1 MASDKVI
8 SRPFEALKTGASLG
22 AKRLLGCLIEREIDG
37 KMVQLKIVETEAYD
51 QTDAASH
58 SYNGRTPRIETMF
71 GPAGHL
77 YVYFTYGMHYCCNVV
92 VGEDGHGAAVLI
104 RAAEPITNVEILEK
118 RRVGKKG
125 VDLTNGPAKLCQ
137 ALDINLDLNGHDL
150 SLLPFRLVLQPELL
164 DSDITTTTRVGIN
177 KAKDTPWRFYVTDN
191 PYVSVKV
198 RDSK

>member
-1 MASDKVI
+1 MASDRVI

>member
-1 MASDKVI
+1 MASDRVI

-104 RAAEPITNVEILEK
+104 RAAEPIANVEILEK